1 MTELRTWHE
10 ILIADLAA
18 NRAEAIDYLDL
29 SLQEYQT
36 DGDTS
41 FFLKGIRNIIEALG
55 GVTKIAKQ
63 TDTEPEVLFEV
74 LSSDDVPCIDTLN
87 IIANALECRLSIE
100 PIAAASPN
108 SEVKDKDHPIAQRG
122 STRERL
128 SVATDS

>member
-29 SLQEYQT
+29 SLQEYQI

-55 GVTKIAKQ
+55 GVTEIAKQ

-74 LSSDDVPCIDTLN
+74 LSSDKVPCIDTLN
-87 IIANALECRLSIE
+87 IIANALGCRLSIE
-100 PIAAASPN
+100 PIAAISP
-108 SEVKDKDHPIAQRG
+108 SLEVKDTDHPSAQRET
-122 STRERL
+122 TRERL

>member
-29 SLQEYQT
+29 SLQEYQL

-55 GVTKIAKQ
+55 GVKEIAKQ
-63 TDTEPEVLFEV
+63 TDTEPEVLFKV
-74 LSSDDVPCIDTLN
+74 LSSDDVPCINTLN
-87 IIANALECRLSIE
+87 IIANALGCRLSIE
-100 PIAAASPN
+100 PIVAASPN
-108 SEVKDKDHPIAQRG
+108 PEVKDKDHSIGRG
-122 STRERL
+122 PTRERL
-128 SVATDS
+128 SAATDS

>member
-29 SLQEYQT
+29 SLQEYQI

-55 GVTKIAKQ
+55 GVTEIAKQ
-63 TDTEPEVLFEV
+63 TDTEPEILFKV

-87 IIANALECRLSIE
+87 IIANALGCRLSIE
-100 PIAAASPN
+100 PLAAVSPN
-108 SEVKDKDHPIAQRG
+108 PEVRDKDYPIGQGA
-122 STRERL
+122 TRERL

>member
-29 SLQEYQT
+29 SLQEYQI

-55 GVTKIAKQ
+55 AVTEIAKQ
-63 TDTEPEVLFEV
+63 TDTEPEVLFKV

-87 IIANALECRLSIE
+87 IIANALGCRLSIE
-100 PIAAASPN
+100 PIAAVSPN
-108 SEVKDKDHPIAQRG
+108 SEVEDKDHPIGRG
-122 STRERL
+122 PTRERL

>member
-29 SLQEYQT
+29 SLQEYQI

-55 GVTKIAKQ
+55 GATEIAKQ
-63 TDTEPEVLFEV
+63 TATDPEVLFEV
-74 LSSDDVPCIDTLN
+74 LSSDDVPHIGTLN
-87 IIANALECRLSIE
+87 IIANALGCRLSIE
-100 PIAAASPN
+100 PIAAVSP
-108 SEVKDKDHPIAQRG
+108 SLEVKDKDHPIGRG
-122 STRERL
+122 PTRESL

>member
-29 SLQEYQT
+29 SLQEYQI

-55 GVTKIAKQ
+55 GVTEIAKQ
-63 TDTEPEVLFEV
+63 TDMEPEVLFKV

-87 IIANALECRLSIE
+87 IIANALGCRLSIE

-108 SEVKDKDHPIAQRG
+108 SEVKDKDHPIGQG
-122 STRERL
+122 PTRESL
-128 SVATDS
+128 SVTTDS

>member
-29 SLQEYQT
+29 SLQEYQI

-55 GVTKIAKQ
+55 GVTEIAKQ

-87 IIANALECRLSIE
+87 IIANALGGRLSIE
-100 PIAAASPN
+100 PLAVVSPN
-108 SEVKDKDHPIAQRG
+108 PEVKDKDHPIGREP
-122 STRERL
+122 TRESL

>member
-10 ILIADLAA
+10 ILIADLSA

-29 SLQEYQT
+29 SLQEYQL

-55 GVTKIAKQ
+55 GVTEVAKQ
-63 TDTEPEVLFEV
+63 TDTEPEALFKV
-74 LSSDDVPCIDTLN
+74 LSSDDVPCINTLN
-87 IIANALECRLSIE
+87 IIANALGGRLSIE

-108 SEVKDKDHPIAQRG
+108 SEVKDKDHPIGQG
-122 STRERL
+122 PTRERL

>member
-29 SLQEYQT
+29 SLQEYQL

-55 GVTKIAKQ
+55 GVTEIAKQ
-63 TDTEPEVLFEV
+63 TDTEPEVLFKL
-74 LSSDDVPCIDTLN
+74 LSSDEAPCIRTLH
-87 IIANALECRLSIE
+87 IIANALGCRLSIE
-100 PIAAASPN
+100 PLATAN
-108 SEVKDKDHPIAQRG
+108 SNPEVTDKDHPIGRG
-122 STRERL
+122 PTRERL
-128 SVATDS
+128 SVATDA

>member
-1 MTELRTWHE
+1 MTEPRTWHE

-29 SLQEYQT
+29 SLQEYQI

-55 GVTKIAKQ
+55 GVTEIAKQ
-63 TDTEPEVLFEV
+63 TDTKTEALFEV

-87 IIANALECRLSIE
+87 IIANALGGRLSIE
-100 PIAAASPN
+100 PIAAVSPDP
-108 SEVKDKDHPIAQRG
+108 EVKDKDHPIAQQG
-122 STRERL
+122 ATRERL
-128 SVATDS
+128 SVTTDS

>member
-18 NRAEAIDYLDL
+18 NRAEAIDYFDL
-29 SLQEYQT
+29 TLQEYQL

-55 GVTKIAKQ
+55 GVTEIAKQ

-74 LSSDDVPCIDTLN
+74 LSSDEAPYIDTLN
-87 IIANALECRLSIE
+87 IIAKALGCRLSIE
-100 PIAAASPN
+100 GLAAVSASPEV
-108 SEVKDKDHPIAQRG
+108 SETTLA
-122 STRERL
+122 
-128 SVATDS
+128 AF

>member
-18 NRAEAIDYLDL
+18 NRAEAIDYFDL
-29 SLQEYQT
+29 SLQEYQI

-55 GVTKIAKQ
+55 GVTEIAKQ
-63 TDTEPEVLFEV
+63 TDTEPEVLFKV

-87 IIANALECRLSIE
+87 IIANALGCRLSIE

-108 SEVKDKDHPIAQRG
+108 SEVEDKDHPIGRG
-122 STRERL
+122 PTRERL